1 MIVDMKKMIATCVL
15 SLAAAA
21 LAAQDG
27 ARPLVGFDVKPGFL
41 VAAEQKSASIV
52 AIDGRQ
58 AGAPAWSWEWKAS
71 RDPGIA
77 KGDVRY
83 FNAPSDCKVNGNA
96 LLIIAS
102 CGNFAEVSL
111 ETGRAVCYGHIGGNP
126 HSITRL
132 PGKGM
137 FATASSVSHS
147 VTIVCT
153 AENPFKPELQPKKAY
168 PLTAAHGVEWDAKRN
183 CLWALGHTNLVRY
196 AWNAAQFELKAE
208 RSYDFRP
215 VGGGSGHD
223 LAPDGEGGYFVTT
236 GKCLVH
242 FNPDAGGFRL
252 VERLKDIKAYSP
264 DATWGNAYTTVR
276 TVWWTD
282 RIIVKKGDEERV
294 IGPYPGA
301 KFYKARWMR

>member
-1 MIVDMKKMIATCVL
+1 MKKMIATCVL

-27 ARPLVGFDVKPGFL
+27 ALPLAGFDVKPGFL

-83 FNAPSDCKVNGNA
+83 FNAPSDCKVNGGSV
-96 LLIIAS
+96 LMIAS
-102 CGNFAEVSL
+102 GGNFVELSL
-111 ETGRAVCYGHIGGNP
+111 ATGRAVCYGHIGGNP

-153 AENPFKPELQPKKAY
+153 AENPFKPELQPKKA
-168 PLTAAHGVEWDAKRN
+168 RN
-183 CLWALGHTNLVRY
+183 R
-196 AWNAAQFELKAE
+196 
-208 RSYDFRP
+208 D
-215 VGGGSGHD
+215 
-223 LAPDGEGGYFVTT
+223 
-236 GKCLVH
+236 
-242 FNPDAGGFRL
+242 
-252 VERLKDIKAYSP
+252 
-264 DATWGNAYTTVR
+264 
-276 TVWWTD
+276 
-282 RIIVKKGDEERV
+282 
-294 IGPYPGA
+294 
-301 KFYKARWMR
+301 